1 MPAPSL
7 TRKSDGEWA
16 AEGTRRSRVMWGIA
30 AGLGSCGGIGDD
42 GFTVADDDVLAGE
55 RL

>member
-1 MPAPSL
+1 VSGQPKAP
-7 TRKSDGEWA
+7 GEA
-16 AEGTRRSRVMWGIA
+16 GSCGIA